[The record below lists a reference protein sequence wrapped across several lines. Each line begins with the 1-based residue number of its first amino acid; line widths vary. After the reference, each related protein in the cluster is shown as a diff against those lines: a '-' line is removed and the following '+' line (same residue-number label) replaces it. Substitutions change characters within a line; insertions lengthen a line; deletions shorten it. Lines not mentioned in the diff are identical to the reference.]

1 MWKGA
6 QPDEFFSDDWHDPGA
21 MYEHGEKQV
30 SDDELREALIV
41 SSDPDVHVE
50 RVREIEALGATTVAL
65 MNVSG
70 ADPRAALDVYREK
83 VLPAL
88 RQ

>member
-1 MWKGA
+1 VWKGA
-6 QPDEFFSDDWHDPGA
+6 QPDEFFTDDWHDPKA

-30 SDDELREALIV
+30 SDEELREALIV

-70 ADPRAALDVYREK
+70 TDPRAALAVYRDR

-88 RQ
+88 RG

>member
-1 MWKGA
+1 
-6 QPDEFFSDDWHDPGA
+6 

-30 SDDELREALIV
+30 SDDELR
-41 SSDPDVHVE
+41 
-50 RVREIEALGATTVAL
+50 EALGATTVAL

-70 ADPRAALDVYREK
+70 ADPRAALGVYRDR

-88 RQ
+88 RG